1 MISQPSHHSTRNLG
15 LIVLLGVVS
24 GLIAAVIATALGRL
38 TFALAA
44 GLGNQTGDWILGGI
58 VFVAMLLPGLL
69 VSGGGA
75 GLAGGLASGL
85 LALRLWQPSRRWLAA
100 WLIFWAA
107 GGFGVQ
113 VVTAVNANPELS
125 LISLGGWSVLGA
137 LLALGFALIAPP
149 WGQRR

>member
-1 MISQPSHHSTRNLG
+1 MF
-15 LIVLLGVVS
+15 LLGVVS
-24 GLIAAVIATALGRL
+24 GLIAAVIATALGQL
-38 TFALAA
+38 MFAIAA
-44 GLGNQTGDWILGGI
+44 GLGGQTGDWILGGI
-58 VFVAMLLPGLL
+58 VFMAVLLPGLL

-85 LALRLWQPSRRWLAA
+85 PALRLWRPSRRWLAT

-149 WGQRR
+149 WRQRR